1 MALDAIST
9 TGSLILNP
17 LITLWNSFVGILPGI
32 IAAVIVLII
41 GYFVALGIGHAIKIL
56 LEKAGLDSYLEKS
69 KFAREV
75 GHFHLARVLGEIA
88 KWYIF
93 LIFIQAGVS
102 LLKLGTLSSL
112 LDRFVLWLPNVI
124 VAAIIIIFGVA
135 LAHFISMKIE
145 EHTVT
150 KGVRFFSKLVKIVVY
165 YVVLVIALQQIGV
178 EASILENTFL
188 ILIGAL
194 AVGIAVALGIG
205 LGKAMQPEGKEIVK
219 DLKDLMHH

>member
-17 LITLWNSFVGILPGI
+17 LISLWNGFVGVLPGI
-32 IAAVIVLII
+32 IAAIIVLII
-41 GYFVALGIGHAIKIL
+41 GYFVALGVGHAVKVL
-56 LEKAGLDSYLEKS
+56 LEKAGLDGYLERS
-69 KFAREV
+69 KFAKGV
-75 GHFHLARVLGEIA
+75 GHFNLSRILGEVT

-93 LIFIQAGVS
+93 LIFIQSGVD
-102 LLKLGTLSSL
+102 LLRLGTLSSL
-112 LDRFVLWLPNVI
+112 LNEFVRWLPNVI
-124 VAAIIIIFGVA
+124 VAAIIVIFGVA
-135 LAHFISMKIE
+135 LAHFVSMKIE
-145 EHTVT
+145 EHTKT
-150 KGVRFFSKLVKIVVY
+150 KGVRFFSKLIKIVIY
-165 YVVLVIALQQIGV
+165 YVVLVISLEQIGV

-205 LGKAMQPEGKEIVK
+205 LGKAMQPEGKEIVN

>member
-17 LITLWNSFVGILPGI
+17 LISLWNSFVGILPGI

-41 GYFVALGIGHAIKIL
+41 GYFVALGVGHAVKVL
-56 LEKAGLDSYLEKS
+56 LEKAGLDSYLERS
-69 KFAREV
+69 KFSKEV
-75 GHFHLARVLGEIA
+75 GHFHLSRILGEIV

-93 LIFIQAGVS
+93 LIFIQAGVD

-112 LDRFVLWLPNVI
+112 LNQFVLWLPNVI
-124 VAAIIIIFGVA
+124 VAAIVVIFGVA
-135 LAHFISMKIE
+135 LAHFVSMKIE
-145 EHTVT
+145 EHTMT

-178 EASILENTFL
+178 EASILENSFL

-194 AVGIAVALGIG
+194 AVGIAIALGVG

>member
-17 LITLWNSFVGILPGI
+17 LISLWNSFVGILPGV

-41 GYFVALGIGHAIKIL
+41 GYFVALGVGHAIKVL

-69 KFAREV
+69 KFSKEV
-75 GHFHLARVLGEIA
+75 GHFHLSRVLGEII

-93 LIFIQAGVS
+93 LIFIQAGVD
-102 LLKLGTLSSL
+102 LLRLGTLSAIL
-112 LDRFVLWLPNVI
+112 NQFVLWLPNVI
-124 VAAIIIIFGVA
+124 VAAVIVIFGVA
-135 LAHFISMKIE
+135 LAHFVSMKIE
-145 EHTVT
+145 EHTMT
-150 KGVRFFSKLVKIVVY
+150 KGVRFFSKLIKIVIY
-165 YVVLVIALQQIGV
+165 YIVLVIALEQIGV
-178 EASILENTFL
+178 EASILENSFL
-188 ILIGAL
+188 ILIGSL
-194 AVGIAVALGIG
+194 AVGIAIALGVG

>member
-41 GYFVALGIGHAIKIL
+41 GYFVALGIGHAIKVL

-93 LIFIQAGVS
+93 LIFIQAAVS

>member
-17 LITLWNSFVGILPGI
+17 LISLWNSFVGILPGI

-41 GYFVALGIGHAIKIL
+41 GYFIALGVGHAVRVL
-56 LEKAGLDSYLEKS
+56 LEKAGVDNYMERS
-69 KFAREV
+69 KFAKGV
-75 GHFHLARVLGEIA
+75 GHFNIPKIFGEIV

-93 LIFIQAGVS
+93 LIFIKAGVD
-102 LLKLGTLSSL
+102 LLKLGGLSSIL
-112 LDRFVLWLPNVI
+112 NEFVLWLPNVI
-124 VAAIIIIFGVA
+124 LAAIVVIFGVA
-135 LAHFISMKIE
+135 LAHFVSMKIE
-145 EHTVT
+145 EHTMT
-150 KGVRFFSKLVKIVVY
+150 KGVRFFSKLIKIVIY
-165 YVVLVIALQQIGV
+165 YVVFVIALQQIGV

-194 AVGIAVALGIG
+194 AVGIAIALGIG

-219 DLKDLMHH
+219 DLKELMHH

>member
-17 LITLWNSFVGILPGI
+17 LISLWNGFVGVLPGI
-32 IAAVIVLII
+32 IAAIIVLII
-41 GYFVALGIGHAIKIL
+41 GYFVALGVGHAVKVL
-56 LEKAGLDSYLEKS
+56 LEKAGLDGYLERS
-69 KFAREV
+69 KFAKGV
-75 GHFHLARVLGEIA
+75 GHFNLSRILGEVT

-93 LIFIQAGVS
+93 LIFIQSGVD
-102 LLKLGTLSSL
+102 LLRLGTLSSL
-112 LDRFVLWLPNVI
+112 LNEFVRWLPNVI
-124 VAAIIIIFGVA
+124 VAAIIVIFGVA
-135 LAHFISMKIE
+135 LAHFVSMKIE
-145 EHTVT
+145 EHTKT
-150 KGVRFFSKLVKIVVY
+150 KGVRFFSKLIKIVIY
-165 YVVLVIALQQIGV
+165 YVVLVISLEQIGV

>member
-17 LITLWNSFVGILPGI
+17 LISLWNGFVGVLPGI
-32 IAAVIVLII
+32 IAAIIVLII
-41 GYFVALGIGHAIKIL
+41 GYFVALGVGHAVKVL
-56 LEKAGLDSYLEKS
+56 LEKAGLDGYLERS
-69 KFAREV
+69 KFAKGV
-75 GHFHLARVLGEIA
+75 GHFNLSRILGEVT

-93 LIFIQAGVS
+93 LIFIQSGVD
-102 LLKLGTLSSL
+102 LLRLGTLSSL
-112 LDRFVLWLPNVI
+112 LNEFVRWLPNVI
-124 VAAIIIIFGVA
+124 VAAIIVIFGVA
-135 LAHFISMKIE
+135 LAHFVSMKIE
-145 EHTVT
+145 EHTKT
-150 KGVRFFSKLVKIVVY
+150 KGVRFFSKLIKIVIY
-165 YVVLVIALQQIGV
+165 YVVLVISLEQIGA

-205 LGKAMQPEGKEIVK
+205 LGKAMQPEGKEIVN